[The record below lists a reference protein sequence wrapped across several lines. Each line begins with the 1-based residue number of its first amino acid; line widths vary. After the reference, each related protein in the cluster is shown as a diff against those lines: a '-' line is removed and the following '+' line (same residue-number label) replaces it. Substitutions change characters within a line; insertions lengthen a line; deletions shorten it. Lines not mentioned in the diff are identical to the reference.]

1 MPTLFDLREAA
12 VREGSIEP
20 SVSIASD
27 RDLVSEPLDLEGVT
41 AIRLDMP
48 GFKDGRAFSQA
59 RLLRQRFGF
68 DGDLI
73 VGGHVLP
80 DQAQA
85 MLRVGV
91 NLVELADDTRID
103 AFVRGVRAYRYAYQ
117 RPAEGR
123 PVFELRRGER

>member
-1 MPTLFDLREAA
+1 MPTLFDLREGA
-12 VREGSIEP
+12 VRQEGIEP
-20 SVSIASD
+20 SVSIPSG
-27 RDLVSEPLDLEGVT
+27 RDLVAEPLDLEGVT

-68 DGDLI
+68 EGDLI

-91 NLVELADDTRID
+91 NLVELADDVRVD
-103 AFVRGVRAYRYAYQ
+103 AFAQGVKAYRYAYQ

-123 PVFELRRGER
+123 PVFELRREER